1 LLSDI
6 ILPGP
11 MSGVQ
16 MCEQA
21 WTLQPRLAIVLMTGY
36 AAGALKEIRGRLA
49 KAPVLRKPFEVSA
62 LAEALRAALADAQRL
77 PPKSSV

>member
-1 LLSDI
+1 
-6 ILPGP
+6 
-11 MSGVQ
+11 
-16 MCEQA
+16 
-21 WTLQPRLAIVLMTGY
+21 MTGY